1 MKDFKGFF
9 VELNLHKKKIILCCS
24 YNPHKSDIANHLD
37 IPGKTL
43 DIQMSNYDNFLIAGS
58 SNTEILETAMSN
70 CCDLHGFIQDPTC
83 YKNPNKPTC
92 IDLIITNFPYLFTK
106 TQNLET
112 GLSDFH
118 KLMFT
123 VLKMRFEKPKPKIVV
138 YRDHK
143 NFSDERFC

>member
-1 MKDFKGFF
+1 
-9 VELNLHKKKIILCCS
+9 
-24 YNPHKSDIANHLD
+24 
-37 IPGKTL
+37 
-43 DIQMSNYDNFLIAGS
+43 MSKYDNFLIAGS
-58 SNTEILETAMSN
+58 FNTEILETAMSN

-123 VLKMRFEKPKPKIVV
+123 VLKMHFEKPKPKIVV

-143 NFSDERFC
+143 NFSDERFCWELLWEIEKHLDCAFNNFYLALRKRSIRANQRILWIRN